1 MPEGRLEQFQRDIAD
16 MRIKDPSAGRD
27 QWLLRAGATLMVA
40 GLVVTLVAYAASHST
55 KLDLDQ
61 RDDIIVALIGVAMTI
76 VGAALFVRY
85 SLAGFF
91 RFWLARLVFEQI
103 RQTDRIVGDREA
115 MQEGGRDGGRE
126 GERDGGREADDAV
139 AGS

>member
-1 MPEGRLEQFQRDIAD
+1 MPEGRLEQFQSDIAD
-16 MRIKDPSAGRD
+16 MRIKDPAAGRD
-27 QWLLRAGATLMVA
+27 QWLMRGGAILMVA
-40 GLVVTLVAYAASHST
+40 GLVVTVVAYTASHST

-61 RDDIIVALIGVAMTI
+61 RDDIIVALIGVAMSI
-76 VGAALFVRY
+76 VGSAIFLRY

-103 RQTDRIVGDREA
+103 RQADRIVG
-115 MQEGGRDGGRE
+115 
-126 GERDGGREADDAV
+126 ERGTDDAV